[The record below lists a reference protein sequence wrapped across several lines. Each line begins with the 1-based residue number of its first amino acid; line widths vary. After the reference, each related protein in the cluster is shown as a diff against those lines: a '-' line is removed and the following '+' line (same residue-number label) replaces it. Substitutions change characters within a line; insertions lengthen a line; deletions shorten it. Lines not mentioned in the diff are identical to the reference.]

1 MEEDEDGGEVAEV
14 TWGSKETS
22 ARAPYAKHGGQ
33 HLWLWCSPK
42 SLKMFIGAEFTM
54 SVQFAG
60 NRGTCHGTCGALVD
74 ICLSCAVL
82 TTPLL
87 LALNLNLRPTSGN
100 GRKGVYRK
108 ICDSSAYTLMNQ
120 SNTQSP
126 RPRLACLIPG
136 PWLFQSNVY
145 LFTKLL
151 GASSREDPVLQGLP
165 PASYNP
171 SETVHPS
178 ALVLVNGA
186 PQWKGGLSYFA
197 LIRYEDTPVGPYDEL
212 IAVSDGWANPYESST
227 SARITNIYLDSRK
240 SVWNGRNN
248 LSRYHFSS
256 SGPI

>member
-60 NRGTCHGTCGALVD
+60 NRGTCRGTCGALVD

-120 SNTQSP
+120 SNTP
-126 RPRLACLIPG
+126 
-136 PWLFQSNVY
+136 
-145 LFTKLL
+145 K
-151 GASSREDPVLQGLP
+151 SSP
-165 PASYNP
+165 PAGVSHPWAVAVSIQCLPLHEAARCEQPGGP
-171 SETVHPS
+171 SPTRPP
-178 ALVLVNGA
+178 ACFLQPLGDGA
-186 PQWKGGLSYFA
+186 
-197 LIRYEDTPVGPYDEL
+197 PVGP
-212 IAVSDGWANPYESST
+212 G
-227 SARITNIYLDSRK
+227 SRQRRAAMEGR
-240 SVWNGRNN
+240 SVVLRPH
-248 LSRYHFSS
+248 S
-256 SGPI
+256 I